1 MGIKAK
7 GFFGSA
13 KGGFKLGKSKPKV
26 QGRFIRKKLNSD
38 KNVKFAKKFFKSD
51 RRLQKRYIRR
61 KTNLLKRKAAEKALE
76 GGKAVKTKFKKSM
89 TSKGFNPIKFIT
101 AIFVGWII
109 NVLPKIISTLKEWMK
124 KLKPV
129 FDTLKSWVKGVVEFF
144 KWVGD
149 GINKFLGSITGDNA
163 TVDAEKKKLKDANKS
178 LKGAFN
184 KQKKGFDDLTDKAKG
199 EEKNL
204 KKDMNNVENQVNS
217 KSESSDDKVDPFVV
231 LDDNKDLIPT
241 GMGGVVEN
249 EVRNNPSNYN
259 TKGKINSAL
268 SNVGVDSSKV
278 KYRTTNTI
286 KGDLTTITVDGKKYP
301 RGISGPMN
309 TFGGK
314 GGSTYGNLK
323 SDSTT
328 KNRVVTFDVPYTAP
342 KNGGGQGGNSSSST
356 PVKQSDPDSV
366 NSSELMLNSIEK

>member
-76 GGKAVKTKFKKSM
+76 GGKAVKTKFKKSI

-101 AIFVGWII
+101 MIFVGWII
-109 NVLPKIISTLKEWMK
+109 NVLPKIVSTLKAWMK

-129 FDTLKSWVKGVVEFF
+129 FDTLKSWVKGVVDFF
-144 KWVGD
+144 KWIGG
-149 GINKFLGSITGDNA
+149 GINKFLGAITGDNA
-163 TVDAEKKKLKDANKS
+163 TVDAEKKKLQDANKN
-178 LKGAFN
+178 LKGAFK
-184 KQKKGFDDLTDKAKG
+184 KQKKGFDDLTNKAKG

-204 KKDMNNVENQVNS
+204 KKDVKNVENQVNS
-217 KSESSDDKVDPFVV
+217 KSESGDNDKVDPFVV
-231 LDDNKDLIPT
+231 LEDNKDLIPP
-241 GMGGVVEN
+241 GMGGVVES
-249 EVRNNPSNYN
+249 EVKNNPSNYN
-259 TKGKINSAL
+259 TKTKINAAL

-278 KYRTTNTI
+278 KYRSSYSNQSSTVKGITGTI
-286 KGDLTTITVDGKKYP
+286 RLNQQSQSIAPSPKNG
-301 RGISGPMN
+301 N
-309 TFGGK
+309 A
-314 GGSTYGNLK
+314 NLK
-323 SDSTT
+323 ADSTT
-328 KNRVVTFDVPYTAP
+328 KNRIVAIDVPYTAP
-342 KNGGGQGGNSSSST
+342 KNRGGQGGNSSSSIT
-356 PVKQSDPDSV
+356 TKQSDPDSV
-366 NSSELMLNSIEK
+366 NSSELLLTSIEK

>member
-7 GFFGSA
+7 GFFGNV
-13 KGGFKLGKSKPKV
+13 KGGFKLGKSKSK
-26 QGRFIRKKLNSD
+26 GRFIRSKVNSN

-51 RRLQKRYIRR
+51 RRLQRRYIRR

-76 GGKAVKTKFKKSM
+76 GGKAVKTKFKKSIS
-89 TSKGFNPIKFIT
+89 SKGFNPIKFIT
-101 AIFVGWII
+101 MIFVGWII

-129 FDTLKSWVKGVVEFF
+129 FDTLKSWVKGIVDFF
-144 KWVGD
+144 KWIGG
-149 GINKFLGSITGDNA
+149 GISKFIGSITGDNA
-163 TVDAEKKKLKDANKS
+163 TVDAEKKKLQDANKN
-178 LKGAFN
+178 LKGAFK

-204 KKDMNNVENQVNS
+204 KKDIENKVNS
-217 KSESSDDKVDPFVV
+217 KSESSDDDKVDPITV
-231 LDDNKDLIPT
+231 LEDNKDLIPP

-249 EVRNNPSNYN
+249 EVKNNPSKYN

-268 SNVGVDSSKV
+268 SNVGVDPSKV
-278 KYRTTNTI
+278 KYRTKNTI

-301 RGISGPMN
+301 RGLSGPN
-309 TFGGK
+309 QTFGGK

-328 KNRVVTFDVPYTAP
+328 KNRVVTFDVPSAP
-342 KNGGGQGGNSSSST
+342 KNGGVQGGNSSSSV
-356 PVKQSDPDSV
+356 PIKQSDPDSV
-366 NSSELMLNSIEK
+366 NSSELMVNSIEK

>member
-76 GGKAVKTKFKKSM
+76 GGKAVKTKFKKSI

-101 AIFVGWII
+101 MIFVGWII
-109 NVLPKIISTLKEWMK
+109 NVLPKIVSTLKAWMK

-129 FDTLKSWVKGVVEFF
+129 FDTLKSWVKGVVDFF
-144 KWVGD
+144 KWIGG
-149 GINKFLGSITGDNA
+149 GINKFLGAITGDNA
-163 TVDAEKKKLKDANKS
+163 TVDAEKKKLQDANKN

-184 KQKKGFDDLTDKAKG
+184 KQKKGFDDLTNKAKG

-204 KKDMNNVENQVNS
+204 KKDLDNANKGNNNESNGGDEVN
-217 KSESSDDKVDPFVV
+217 PITV
-231 LDDNKDLIPT
+231 LEDNKDLIPP
-241 GMGGVVEN
+241 GMGGVVES
-249 EVRNNPSNYN
+249 EVKNNPSNYN
-259 TKGKINSAL
+259 TKTKINAAL

-278 KYRTTNTI
+278 KYRSSYSNQSSTVKGITGTI
-286 KGDLTTITVDGKKYP
+286 RINQQSQSIAPNPKNGNV
-301 RGISGPMN
+301 
-309 TFGGK
+309 
-314 GGSTYGNLK
+314 NLK
-323 SDSTT
+323 ADSTT
-328 KNRVVTFDVPYTAP
+328 KNRIVAVDVPYTAP
-342 KNGGGQGGNSSSST
+342 KNRGGQGGNSSSSIT
-356 PVKQSDPDSV
+356 TKQSDPDSV
-366 NSSELMLNSIEK
+366 NSTELMLNTIEK

>member
-26 QGRFIRKKLNSD
+26 RGRFIRKKLNSN

-76 GGKAVKTKFKKSM
+76 GGKAVKTKFKKSI

-101 AIFVGWII
+101 MIFVGWII
-109 NVLPKIISTLKEWMK
+109 NVLPKIISTLKKWMK

-129 FDTLKSWVKGVVEFF
+129 FDTLKSWVKGVVDFF
-144 KWVGD
+144 KWIGG
-149 GINKFLGSITGDNA
+149 GINKFLGAITGDNA
-163 TVDAEKKKLKDANKS
+163 TVDAEKKKLQDANKN

-184 KQKKGFDDLTDKAKG
+184 KQKKGFDDLTNKAKG

-204 KKDMNNVENQVNS
+204 KKDVKNVENQVNS
-217 KSESSDDKVDPFVV
+217 KSESGDNDKVDPFVV
-231 LDDNKDLIPT
+231 LEDNKDIIPP
-241 GMGGVVEN
+241 GMGGVVES
-249 EVRNNPSNYN
+249 EVKNNPSNYN

-278 KYRTTNTI
+278 KYRSSYSNQSSTVKGITGTI
-286 KGDLTTITVDGKKYP
+286 RINQQSQSIAPNPKNGNV
-301 RGISGPMN
+301 
-309 TFGGK
+309 
-314 GGSTYGNLK
+314 NLK
-323 SDSTT
+323 ADSTT
-328 KNRVVTFDVPYTAP
+328 KNRIVAVDVPYTAP
-342 KNGGGQGGNSSSST
+342 KNRGGQGGNSSSSIT
-356 PVKQSDPDSV
+356 TKQSDPDSV
-366 NSSELMLNSIEK
+366 NSSELLLTSIEK

>member
-1 MGIKAK
+1 M
-7 GFFGSA
+7 
-13 KGGFKLGKSKPKV
+13 
-26 QGRFIRKKLNSD
+26 
-38 KNVKFAKKFFKSD
+38 
-51 RRLQKRYIRR
+51 
-61 KTNLLKRKAAEKALE
+61 
-76 GGKAVKTKFKKSM
+76 
-89 TSKGFNPIKFIT
+89 
-101 AIFVGWII
+101 
-109 NVLPKIISTLKEWMK
+109 LPKIISTLKEWMK

-184 KQKKGFDDLTDKAKG
+184 KQKKGYSDLEQKAKG

-204 KKDMNNVENQVNS
+204 KKDMDDLNKEVDNELDA
-217 KSESSDDKVDPFVV
+217 SEKVDPIQV
-231 LDDNKDLIPT
+231 LDDNKDLIPP

-278 KYRTTNTI
+278 KYRTRTI
-286 KGDLTTITVDGKKYP
+286 KSDLSTITFDGKTYP
-301 RGISGPMN
+301 RGKPGLGGYIPGD
-309 TFGGK
+309 GK

-323 SDSTT
+323 ADSTT
-328 KNRVVTFDVPYTAP
+328 KNRVVTFDVPYTSP

>member
-7 GFFGSA
+7 GFFSNV
-13 KGGFKLGKSKPKV
+13 KGGYKLGKSKSK
-26 QGRFIRKKLNSD
+26 GRFIRSKVNSN
-38 KNVKFAKKFFKSD
+38 KNLKFAKKFFKSE

-61 KTNLLKRKAAEKALE
+61 KTNLLKRKVAEKALE

-184 KQKKGFDDLTDKAKG
+184 KQKKGFKDLEDKAKG
-199 EEKNL
+199 EEKKLN
-204 KKDMNNVENQVNS
+204 KDMDDLNKEVDNELD
-217 KSESSDDKVDPFVV
+217 KSEKVDPIEV
-231 LDDNKDLIPT
+231 LEDNKNLIPP

-278 KYRTTNTI
+278 KYRTKNTI
-286 KGDLTTITVDGKKYP
+286 VKGDLTTITVDGKKYP

-323 SDSTT
+323 ADSTT
-328 KNRVVTFDVPYTAP
+328 KNRIVTVDVPIIRKPPQTARD
-342 KNGGGQGGNSSSST
+342 SST
-356 PVKQSDPDSV
+356 TTAKQSDPDSV
-366 NSSELMLNSIEK
+366 NSSELLLTSIEK

>member
-7 GFFGSA
+7 GFFGNV
-13 KGGFKLGKSKPKV
+13 KGGYKLGKSKSK
-26 QGRFIRKKLNSD
+26 GRFIRSKVNSN

-51 RRLQKRYIRR
+51 RRLQRRYIRR

-76 GGKAVKTKFKKSM
+76 GGKAVKTKFKKSIS
-89 TSKGFNPIKFIT
+89 SKGFNPIKFIT
-101 AIFVGWII
+101 MIFVGWII

-129 FDTLKSWVKGVVEFF
+129 FDTLKSWVKGIVDFF
-144 KWVGD
+144 KWIGG
-149 GINKFLGSITGDNA
+149 GISKFIGSITGDNA
-163 TVDAEKKKLKDANKS
+163 TVDAEKKKLQDANKN
-178 LKGAFN
+178 LKGAFK

-204 KKDMNNVENQVNS
+204 KKDIENKVNS
-217 KSESSDDKVDPFVV
+217 KSESSDDDKVDPMTV
-231 LDDNKDLIPT
+231 LEDNKDLIPP

-249 EVRNNPSNYN
+249 EVKNNPSKYN

-278 KYRTTNTI
+278 KYRTKNTI
-286 KGDLTTITVDGKKYP
+286 TRGSLTKIEVDGKLVP

-314 GGSTYGNLK
+314 GGSTYNNLK
-323 SDSTT
+323 ADSTT
-328 KNRVVTFDVPYTAP
+328 KTRVVTFDVPSAP
-342 KNGGGQGGNSSSST
+342 KNGGVQGGNSSSST

-366 NSSELMLNSIEK
+366 NSSELMVNSIEK

>member
-76 GGKAVKTKFKKSM
+76 GGKAVKTKFKKSI

-101 AIFVGWII
+101 MIFVGWII
-109 NVLPKIISTLKEWMK
+109 NVLPKIVSTLKAWMK

-129 FDTLKSWVKGVVEFF
+129 FDTLKSWVKGVVDFF
-144 KWVGD
+144 KWIGG
-149 GINKFLGSITGDNA
+149 GINKFLGAITGDNA
-163 TVDAEKKKLKDANKS
+163 TVDAEKKKLQDANKN
-178 LKGAFN
+178 LKGAFK
-184 KQKKGFDDLTDKAKG
+184 KQKKGFDDLTNKAKG

-204 KKDMNNVENQVNS
+204 KKDVKNVENQVNS
-217 KSESSDDKVDPFVV
+217 KSESGDNDKVDPFVV
-231 LDDNKDLIPT
+231 LEDNKDIIPP
-241 GMGGVVEN
+241 GMGGVVES
-249 EVRNNPSNYN
+249 EVKNNPSNYN
-259 TKGKINSAL
+259 TKTKINAAL

-278 KYRTTNTI
+278 KYRSSYSNQSSTVKGITGTI
-286 KGDLTTITVDGKKYP
+286 RINQQSQSITPSPKNGNV
-301 RGISGPMN
+301 
-309 TFGGK
+309 
-314 GGSTYGNLK
+314 NLK
-323 SDSTT
+323 ADSTT
-328 KNRVVTFDVPYTAP
+328 KNRIVAVDVPYTAP
-342 KNGGGQGGNSSSST
+342 KNRGGQGGNSSSSIT
-356 PVKQSDPDSV
+356 TKQSDPDSV
-366 NSSELMLNSIEK
+366 NSTELMLNTIEK

>member
-7 GFFGSA
+7 GFFSNV
-13 KGGFKLGKSKPKV
+13 KGGYKLGKSKSK
-26 QGRFIRKKLNSD
+26 GRFIRSKVNSN
-38 KNVKFAKKFFKSD
+38 KNLKFAKKFFKSE

-61 KTNLLKRKAAEKALE
+61 KTNLLKRKVAEKALE

-217 KSESSDDKVDPFVV
+217 KLESSDDKVDPFVV
-231 LDDNKDLIPT
+231 LDDNKDLIPP

-278 KYRTTNTI
+278 KYRTKNTI
-286 KGDLTTITVDGKKYP
+286 VKGDLTTITVDGKKYP

-328 KNRVVTFDVPYTAP
+328 KNRVVTFDVPYTSP

>member
-76 GGKAVKTKFKKSM
+76 GGKAVKTKFKKSI

-101 AIFVGWII
+101 MIFVGWII
-109 NVLPKIISTLKEWMK
+109 NVLPKIVSTLKAWMK

-129 FDTLKSWVKGVVEFF
+129 FDTLKSWVKGVVDFF
-144 KWVGD
+144 KWIGG
-149 GINKFLGSITGDNA
+149 GINKFLGAITGDNA
-163 TVDAEKKKLKDANKS
+163 TVDAEKKKLQDANKN

-184 KQKKGFDDLTDKAKG
+184 KQKKGFDDLTNKAKG
-199 EEKNL
+199 EEKTL
-204 KKDMNNVENQVNS
+204 KKDIKNVEDQVNS
-217 KSESSDDKVDPFVV
+217 KSESGDGDNDKVDPFVV
-231 LDDNKDLIPT
+231 LEDNKDLIPP
-241 GMGGVVEN
+241 GMGGVVES

-278 KYRTTNTI
+278 KYRSSYSNQSSTVKGITGTI
-286 KGDLTTITVDGKKYP
+286 LINQQSQSIAPNPKNGNV
-301 RGISGPMN
+301 
-309 TFGGK
+309 
-314 GGSTYGNLK
+314 NLK
-323 SDSTT
+323 ADSTT
-328 KNRVVTFDVPYTAP
+328 KNRIVAVDVPYTAP
-342 KNGGGQGGNSSSST
+342 KNRGGQGGNSSSSIIT
-356 PVKQSDPDSV
+356 KQSDSDSV